1 MTSEPKTTESN
12 PGAAVVTVSGP
23 MTSEQKPA
31 KPKKPPAAVV
41 TVVAKQASRWRI
53 GRQFGPVPVDI
64 PAAELSEDDL
74 ARLRADPLLVVLAGS
89 DALTAEVAHPQ
100 K

>member
-1 MTSEPKTTESN
+1 
-12 PGAAVVTVSGP
+12 
-23 MTSEQKPA
+23 MTSEQKTATSEQQTATSEQKTATSEQKTA
-31 KPKKPPAAVV
+31 KPKNRPPAVV

-74 ARLRADPLLVVLAGS
+74 ARLHADPLLVVTAGS
-89 DALTAEVAHPQ
+89 DA
-100 K
+100 

>member
-1 MTSEPKTTESN
+1 MAARPKTEGSDKAGS
-12 PGAAVVTVSGP
+12 GAL
-23 MTSEQKPA
+23 
-31 KPKKPPAAVV
+31 AAPVIRV
-41 TVVAKQASRWRI
+41 KALQPSRWRA

-74 ARLRADPLLVVLAGS
+74 ARLRADPLLVVTAGS